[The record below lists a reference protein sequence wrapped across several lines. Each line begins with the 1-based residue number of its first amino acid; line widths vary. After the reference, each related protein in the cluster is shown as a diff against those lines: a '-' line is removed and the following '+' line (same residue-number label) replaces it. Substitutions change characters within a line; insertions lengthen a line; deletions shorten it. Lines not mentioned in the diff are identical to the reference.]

1 MTATNLSPDDMR
13 EWQVAMARL
22 DDAKR
27 ELDHAQEIARLTNA
41 LIAARYQLTTADRV
55 DSDGTIH
62 RAPVKAPDAPVPGEL
77 VRVPADD
84 PKRLERFALGA
95 RVWVYGVDVGEAM
108 VELPERQPGTVR
120 RLRTSD
126 PGGWV
131 ALDERMGLAGV
142 HPFEDELRKC
152 WVKCYPDQCS
162 EMAGDD
168 PMLEV
173 LDVEAIDEPG
183 DA

>member
-1 MTATNLSPDDMR
+1 MTDKLSPESMTQ
-13 EWQVAMARL
+13 WQRAMARL
-22 DDAKR
+22 DVAR
-27 ELDHAQEIARLTNA
+27 VELAHAEEVARLVNA
-41 LIAARYQLTTADRV
+41 LIAARYNLTPADRV

-77 VRVPADD
+77 VRVPGDD
-84 PKRLERFALGA
+84 PKRLERFTLGA
-95 RVWVYGVDVGEAM
+95 RVWVYTVDLGEMFAA
-108 VELPERQPGTVR
+108 LPERQPGTVK
-120 RLRTSD
+120 RLRTGD
-126 PGGWV
+126 TGAWI
-131 ALDERMGLAGV
+131 ALDERMDLAGV

-173 LDVEAIDEPG
+173 LDVEEIEP
-183 DA
+183 